1 MWTMLELQ
9 KEKLFNKLKKRG
21 IRQPSL
27 HTKMELFNQRLE
39 VIECLMNEVGNVE
52 ELKNLISN
60 IFSDDVKGIVLS
72 TIHKSKGLEN
82 ERVFFLC
89 PSLIPS
95 KYATTDWMIIQELNL
110 KYVAITRAKSELIYV
125 SDEDFKMDILTSNFK
140 LK

>member
-1 MWTMLELQ
+1 MQ

-27 HTKMELFNQRLE
+27 HPKMELFNQRLE
-39 VIECLMNEVGNVE
+39 VIECLMDEVSNVA

-82 ERVFFLC
+82 EVVFFLC

-95 KYATTDWMIIQELNL
+95 KYATTDWMITQELNL
-110 KYVAITRAKSELIYV
+110 KYVAITRAKSKLIYV
-125 SDEDFKMDILTSNFK
+125 NDENFK
-140 LK
+140 IDISTNNFNLA